1 MREETTR
8 LPHPQNSREPPEL
21 PQGLLLPGDV
31 MILVGLFQIGTVYD
45 SMTTGASQMWTRRVL
60 VAQGEMRTLNLP
72 EGTAAA

>member
-1 MREETTR
+1 MREETRR
-8 LPHPQNSREPPEL
+8 LPRPQNSREPPEL

-60 VAQGEMRTLNLP
+60 VAQGEMRTVNLP